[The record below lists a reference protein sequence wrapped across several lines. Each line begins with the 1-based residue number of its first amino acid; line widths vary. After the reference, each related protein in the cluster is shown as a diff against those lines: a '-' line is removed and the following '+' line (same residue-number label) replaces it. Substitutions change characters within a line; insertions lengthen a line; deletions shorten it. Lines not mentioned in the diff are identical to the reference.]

1 MSSNISST
9 HPLVADRDAEDDD
22 GLDAR
27 ARMGFLDHLDELRRR
42 LLYSI
47 IAVASCL
54 AVTFWYWEPMFTYLV
69 TYFKINSNGGEVV
82 YTNATSGFMFSLKV
96 SAVAALI
103 VAAPFVF
110 SQIWLFVAPGLY
122 SKEKRMAI
130 PFVFFS
136 SLLFFCGAAFAHII
150 GFPTMWQF
158 LASYQIA
165 GVRFL
170 PNLDDTF
177 TFYTYTILGSGLVF
191 QMPMLVFTLAR
202 FGLVTAGFL
211 LRKTKYAILIIFIVA
226 AIITPSA
233 DVVSQT
239 VIAAPMIV
247 LYAISIGVAWLFGKK
262 RPKASAD
269 A

>member
-9 HPLVADRDAEDDD
+9 HTLVADRDAEDDD
-22 GLDAR
+22 GLDVR

-69 TYFKINSNGGEVV
+69 TYFKDNSNGGEVV

-96 SAVAALI
+96 SAVAALV

-122 SKEKRMAI
+122 SKEKKMAI

-136 SLLFFCGAAFAHII
+136 SMLFFCGAAFAHIV
-150 GFPTMWQF
+150 GFPTMWRF

-165 GVRFL
+165 GVKFL

-177 TFYTYTILGSGLVF
+177 TFYTYTLLGAGLVF
-191 QMPMLVFTLAR
+191 QMPMLVFFLAR
-202 FGLVTAGFL
+202 FGVVTAGFML
-211 LRKTKYAILIIFIVA
+211 KKFKYAVLVIVVIA
-226 AIITPSA
+226 AIITPSS
-233 DVVSQT
+233 DPVNLTIFS
-239 VIAAPMIV
+239 APMVV
-247 LYAISIGVAWLFGKK
+247 LYVVSIGVAWLFGKK
-262 RPKASAD
+262 RPKDVAE
-269 A
+269 